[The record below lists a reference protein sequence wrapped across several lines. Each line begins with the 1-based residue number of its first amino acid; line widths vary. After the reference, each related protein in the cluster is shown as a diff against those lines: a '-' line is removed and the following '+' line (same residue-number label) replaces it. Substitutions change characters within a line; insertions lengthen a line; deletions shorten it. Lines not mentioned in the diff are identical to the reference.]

1 MSSTFTPEDTL
12 VLDKTQKMRE
22 RLADVIMA
30 KPDAELPRKPAE
42 LMAVTNLLESIDRS
56 VLGRTKMRIDD
67 DSSKNDTANKEILRE
82 LMIQMHQNQG
92 CLPHP
97 SEPLTLNQGVDTPVY
112 TPTDKGVQ
120 PGELI
125 LKTDVPELPENLR

>member
-1 MSSTFTPEDTL
+1 MSSTFTPEDIV

-67 DSSKNDTANKEILRE
+67 DSSKNEAVNKELLRA
-82 LMIQMHQNQG
+82 LIMDMHQNRGNTAHLGQSTV
-92 CLPHP
+92 L
-97 SEPLTLNQGVDTPVY
+97 EQTTEAPVY
-112 TPTDKGVQ
+112 TPTENAVH

-125 LKTDVPELPENLR
+125 LKNDIPELPEDLR